1 MAGTRKSPVVSPSE
15 SVPYLTTAEV
25 ARVLRLNQKRVY
37 AMLQERRLPAVRVS
51 GKWLFP
57 RELLERWVA
66 EHTVYP
72 ATGVMG
78 ALLDTLLVLQ
88 GSDDWLLGRVID
100 ALRVRPGTAVA
111 TAPVG
116 SLEGLR
122 ALAGGGAHA
131 ACFHL
136 PDEEVVGL
144 VPEGETWY
152 VIDLAER
159 EQGLMY
165 AGKGPGGRAPRTAAD
180 VVRRRLRLADRQPGS
195 GTHRLTRCLVAQS
208 GEDPSA
214 VRTVGPYSSHVEVG
228 LAVRAGLAD
237 VGMGVR
243 VAAKLC
249 GLAFRPLRRETFRLA
264 VPARH
269 FGHPR
274 MVEFFEALLAE
285 FGEARKRRVPGYS
298 FETLGRTR
306 PLRPPVPV
314 PG

>member
-1 MAGTRKSPVVSPSE
+1 MAKTRKPSAAPPSE
-15 SVPYLTTAEV
+15 QAAYLTTAEV
-25 ARVLRLNQKRVY
+25 ARVLRLNQKKVY
-37 AMLQERRLPAVRVS
+37 AMLQERRLPAARVS

-100 ALRVRPGTAVA
+100 ALRARPGTTIA

-116 SLEGLR
+116 SLEGLK
-122 ALAGGGAHA
+122 ALASGGAHA

-152 VIDLAER
+152 VLDLAER

-165 AGKGPGGRAPRTAAD
+165 AGKGPGGRAPRGAAD
-180 VVRRRLRLADRQPGS
+180 LVRRRLRLADRQAGS
-195 GTHRLTRCLVAQS
+195 GTHRLTRRLVEQA
-208 GEDPSA
+208 GERPA
-214 VRTVGPYSSHVEVG
+214 ALRTVGPYSSHIEVG

-237 VGMGVR
+237 VGLGVR
-243 VAAKLC
+243 VAAQLC
-249 GLAFRPLRRETFRLA
+249 GLSFRPLHRETFRLA
-264 VPARH
+264 VPARY

-274 MVEFFEALLAE
+274 MVEFFQALLAE
-285 FGEARKRRVPGYS
+285 FGAARRRKLPGYS
-298 FETLGRTR
+298 FEPLGRTR
-306 PLRPPVPV
+306 PLKAPAA
-314 PG
+314 

>member
-1 MAGTRKSPVVSPSE
+1 MPKTRKSPVASPPE
-15 SVPYLTTAEV
+15 PAAYLTTAEV
-25 ARVLRLNQKRVY
+25 ARVLRVNQKKVY
-37 AMLQERRLPAVRVS
+37 AMLQERRLPAARVS

-100 ALRVRPGTAVA
+100 TLRARSGMAVA

-116 SLEGLR
+116 SLEGLK
-122 ALAGGGAHA
+122 ALARGGAHA

-136 PDEEVVGL
+136 PDEEVTDL
-144 VPEGETWY
+144 IPEGETWY
-152 VIDLAER
+152 VLDLAER

-165 AGKGPGGRAPRTAAD
+165 AGQGPGGRAPRGPAD
-180 VVRRRLRLADRQPGS
+180 LVRRRLRLADRQVGS
-195 GTHRLTRCLVAQS
+195 GTHRLVRRLVEEA
-208 GEDPSA
+208 GEKPA
-214 VRTVGPYSSHVEVG
+214 ALRTVGPYSSHIEVG

-249 GLAFRPLRRETFRLA
+249 GLSFRPLRRETFRLA

-274 MVEFFEALLAE
+274 MVEFFQALLAE
-285 FGEARKRRVPGYS
+285 FGAARKRRLPGYS
-298 FETLGRTR
+298 FEPLG
-306 PLRPPVPV
+306 
-314 PG
+314 